1 MTEQERLLILEK
13 SKRFFKDEIVES
25 HIKNTTKLGTIN
37 NFNINPF
44 IHKYLAQFAFGNSDP
59 ESLAKVLIYPRVL
72 GTSITTTF
80 GNKMQAYCGQVLA
93 GNGSLVDGMDI
104 EFIDCI
110 DGKKK
115 YCQIKAGPQTINKD
129 DVKTIC
135 DHFSAAI
142 RLSRTNNLNISS
154 ENCMVGVFYGEP
166 KDLSA
171 NYKKIDYHYPVYIGK
186 EFWYR
191 LTGDEDFY
199 NKLISSFAEVAK
211 EMDSSKLLN
220 DTIQKLSQNFTK

>member
-13 SKRFFKDEIVES
+13 SKKFFKDEIVES
-25 HIKNTTKLGTIN
+25 HIKNTIKLGNIN

-44 IHKYLAQFAFGNSDP
+44 IHRYLAQFAFGNANP
-59 ESLAKVLIYPRVL
+59 ESLAKALIYPRVL

-80 GNKMQAYCGQVLA
+80 GNKMQAYCGQVLT
-93 GNGSLVDGMDI
+93 GNGSLVEGMDI

-142 RLSRTNNLNISS
+142 RISRTNNLNITSD
-154 ENCMVGVFYGEP
+154 NFMVGIFYGEP

-171 NYKKIDYHYPVYIGK
+171 NYKKIDYHYPVYIGQ

-191 LTGDEDFY
+191 LTGDAEFY
-199 NKLISSFAEVAK
+199 NKLISSFVEAAK

-220 DTIQKLSQNFTK
+220 DTIQKLSQNFKK

>member
-1 MTEQERLLILEK
+1 MTDEERTAILEK
-13 SKRFFKDEIVES
+13 SKAFFKEHIVEN
-25 HIKNTTKLGTIN
+25 HIRNTASLVNPK

-44 IHKYLAQFAFGNSDP
+44 LHKYLAQFAFGNSNP

-80 GNKMQAYCGQVLA
+80 GNKMQAYCGTVLS

-104 EFIDCI
+104 EFTDCI

-129 DVKTIC
+129 DVTTIC
-135 DHFSAAI
+135 SHFSGAI
-142 RLSRTNNLNISS
+142 RLGRTNNLHITS
-154 ENCMVGVFYGEP
+154 ENCVVGVFYGEP

-171 NYKKIDYHYPVYIGK
+171 NYRKINNDYPVYIGK
-186 EFWYR
+186 EFWQR
-191 LTGDEDFY
+191 LTGDEAFY
-199 NKLISSFAEVAK
+199 EKLISSFAEVAK
-211 EMDSSKLLN
+211 EMDSSELLN
-220 DTIQKLSQNFTK
+220 DTIKKLSECFRK

>member
-1 MTEQERLLILEK
+1 MTNEERLLILEN
-13 SKRFFKDEIVES
+13 SKRFFKKEIVES
-25 HIKNTTKLGTIN
+25 HIKNTTKLDSITK
-37 NFNINPF
+37 FNINPF
-44 IHKYLAQFAFGNSDP
+44 THRYLAQFAFGDSTP

-72 GTSITTTF
+72 GTSIATTF
-80 GNKMQAYCGQVLA
+80 GNKMQAYCGQVLS
-93 GNGSLVDGMDI
+93 GNGSLVAGMDI

-110 DGKKK
+110 DNKKK

-142 RLSRTNNLNISS
+142 RLSRTNNLSITSD
-154 ENCMVGVFYGEP
+154 NCVVGVFYGEP

-171 NYKKIDYHYPVYIGK
+171 NYRKIGKDYPVYIGK
-186 EFWYR
+186 DFWYR
-191 LTGDEDFY
+191 LTGDEKFY
-199 NKLISSFAEVAK
+199 EKLISSFAEVAK

-220 DTIQKLSQNFTK
+220 DTIQKLSQDFKK

>member
-1 MTEQERLLILEK
+1 MTEEERLLILEK
-13 SKRFFKDEIVES
+13 SKNFFKEEIVKS
-25 HIKNTTKLGTIN
+25 HIKNTEKLSSIN
-37 NFNINPF
+37 KFNINPF
-44 IHKYLAQFAFGNSDP
+44 IHNYLAQFSFGNSDP

-72 GTSITTTF
+72 GTSINTTF
-80 GNKMQAYCGQVLA
+80 GNKMQAYCGKVLA
-93 GNGSLVDGMDI
+93 GNGSLVNGMDI
-104 EFIDCI
+104 EFIDCV

-142 RLSRTNNLNISS
+142 RLSRTNNLNITS
-154 ENCMVGVFYGEP
+154 ENCVVGIFYGEP

-171 NYKKIDYHYPVYIGK
+171 NYKKINYTYPVYIGK
-186 EFWYR
+186 EFWHR
-191 LTGDEDFY
+191 LTGDKDFY
-199 NKLISSFAEVAK
+199 DKLISSFADVAK

-220 DTIQKLSQNFTK
+220 DTIQKLSKNFKN

>member
-1 MTEQERLLILEK
+1 MTEQERQFILEK
-13 SKRFFKDEIVES
+13 SKEFFKNEIIEN
-25 HIKNTTKLGTIN
+25 HIKNTSKLGNIN
-37 NFNINPF
+37 KFNINPF
-44 IHKYLAQFAFGNSDP
+44 IHNYLAQFAFGNSDP

-72 GTSITTTF
+72 GTSINTTF
-80 GNKMQAYCGQVLA
+80 GNKMQTYCGQVLA
-93 GNGSLVDGMDI
+93 GNGSLVNGMDI
-104 EFIDCI
+104 EFVDCV

-115 YCQIKAGPQTINKD
+115 YCQVKAGPQTINKD

-142 RLSRTNNLNISS
+142 RLSRTNNLQITS
-154 ENCMVGVFYGEP
+154 ENCVVGIFYGEP

-171 NYKKIDYHYPVYIGK
+171 NYKKIDYSYPVYIGQ

-199 NKLISSFAEVAK
+199 NRLIQSFTEAAK

-220 DTIQKLSQNFTK
+220 DTIQELSQNFIK

>member
-1 MTEQERLLILEK
+1 MTEQERQLILER
-13 SKRFFKDEIVES
+13 SKNFFKEEIVES
-25 HIKNTTKLGTIN
+25 HVKNTIKLGKIK

-59 ESLAKVLIYPRVL
+59 ESLAKVLVYPRVL

-115 YCQIKAGPQTINKD
+115 YCQIKAGPQTINKN

-142 RLSRTNNLNISS
+142 RLSRTNNLNITS
-154 ENCMVGVFYGEP
+154 ENCMVGIFYGEY

-171 NYKKIDYHYPVYIGK
+171 N
-186 EFWYR
+186 
-191 LTGDEDFY
+191 
-199 NKLISSFAEVAK
+199 
-211 EMDSSKLLN
+211 
-220 DTIQKLSQNFTK
+220 

>member
-13 SKRFFKDEIVES
+13 SKIFFKNEIVKS
-25 HIKNTTKLGTIN
+25 HIKNTTKLCSVDE
-37 NFNINPF
+37 FNINPF
-44 IHKYLAQFAFGNSDP
+44 LHTYLAQFAFGNSDP
-59 ESLAKVLIYPRVL
+59 ESLAKILIYPRVL

-80 GNKMQAYCGQVLA
+80 GNKMQAFCGQVLD
-93 GNGSLVDGMDI
+93 GNGSLVNGMDI
-104 EFIDCI
+104 EFIDYI
-110 DGKKK
+110 DGQKK

-142 RLSRTNNLNISS
+142 RLSRTNNLHITSD
-154 ENCMVGVFYGEP
+154 NCVVGIFYGEP

-171 NYKKIDYHYPVYIGK
+171 NYRKIEKDYPVYIGK
-186 EFWYR
+186 DFWYR
-191 LTGDEDFY
+191 LTGDENFY
-199 NKLISSFAEVAK
+199 NKLIASFAEAAK

-220 DTIQKLSQNFTK
+220 DTIQKLSQNLTK

>member
-1 MTEQERLLILEK
+1 MTEQERQLILER
-13 SKRFFKDEIVES
+13 SKKFFKDEIVES
-25 HIKNTTKLGTIN
+25 HIKNTTKLGKIN

-44 IHKYLAQFAFGNSDP
+44 IHRYLAQFAFGNADP
-59 ESLAKVLIYPRVL
+59 ESLAKALIYPRVL

-104 EFIDCI
+104 EFVDCI

-115 YCQIKAGPQTINKD
+115 YCQIKAGLQTINKD

-135 DHFSAAI
+135 DHFKAAI
-142 RLSRTNNLNISS
+142 RLSRTNHLNITS
-154 ENCMVGVFYGEP
+154 ENCMVGIFYGEP

-171 NYKKIDYHYPVYIGK
+171 NYKQIDYNYPVCIGR

-191 LTGDEDFY
+191 LTGDEEFY
-199 NKLISSFAEVAK
+199 DKLISSFAEVAK
-211 EMDSSKLLN
+211 EMDSSELLK
-220 DTIQKLSQNFTK
+220 DTIQKLSQDFIK

>member
-13 SKRFFKDEIVES
+13 SKKFFKDEIVES
-25 HIKNTTKLGTIN
+25 HIKNTTKLENIN

-44 IHKYLAQFAFGNSDP
+44 IHRYLAQFAFGNSDP

-80 GNKMQAYCGQVLA
+80 GHKMQAYCGQVLS
-93 GNGSLVDGMDI
+93 GNGSLVEGMDI

-115 YCQIKAGPQTINKD
+115 YCQVKAGPQTINKD

-142 RLSRTNNLNISS
+142 RLSRTNNVRITS
-154 ENCMVGVFYGEP
+154 ENCMVGVFYGDP

-171 NYKKIDYHYPVYIGK
+171 NYRKIDYHYPVYIGK

-199 NKLISSFAEVAK
+199 NKLISSFADVAK
-211 EMDSSKLLN
+211 EMDSSKLVN